1 MTPSPLHET
10 GTSPHGGT
18 SAPELFNYSE
28 DEDDEWM
35 PFRRSA
41 PDLAK
46 AEDGWDL
53 RGFVSPF
60 QGTSL
65 EKIRAIVEAIQVTEN
80 DVVFDLG
87 CGDGRFIIECC
98 RLTSCSGVGVELD
111 SSLFARAKRNASRVE
126 GIRASFI
133 QCDFIASTLDL
144 SEATVIFLYLLPE
157 ALQLLLPK
165 LCHLARTS
173 TALRC
178 IVSICWALPSVS
190 ASIHNAEMNFFIYN
204 AADLNSKSKTPA

>member
-41 PDLAK
+41 PDLGHFIGK
-46 AEDGWDL
+46 HNDSQPPQGEDCFEAAYCLKKEIHSPCFAYRPTVLLL
-53 RGFVSPF
+53 RDDAS
-60 QGTSL
+60 
-65 EKIRAIVEAIQVTEN
+65 A
-80 DVVFDLG
+80 VFSLG

-144 SEATVIFLYLLPE
+144 SEATLPLSP
-157 ALQLLLPK
+157 AGGSAAAAAKTLPP
-165 LCHLARTS
+165 C
-173 TALRC
+173 
-178 IVSICWALPSVS
+178 
-190 ASIHNAEMNFFIYN
+190 
-204 AADLNSKSKTPA
+204 ADLYCPAVYRIYMLGAAFGVRLNS